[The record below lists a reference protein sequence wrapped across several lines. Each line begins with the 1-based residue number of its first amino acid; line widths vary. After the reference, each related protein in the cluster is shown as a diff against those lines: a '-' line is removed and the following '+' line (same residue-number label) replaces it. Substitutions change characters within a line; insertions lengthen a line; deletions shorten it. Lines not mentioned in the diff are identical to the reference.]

1 MSSLLARSC
10 LRLAAAASPRAPPGL
25 QRARSLLRPRRPDAA
40 LGAAAAG
47 RQQQVRRH
55 GGAHVAADAPTVRLT
70 FAGGGG
76 DGEVDSVTVEARVGE
91 NLLQVAHRCH
101 IDLEGACE
109 GVCACATCHV
119 VLPGELYDALADP
132 EDLDQEPSE
141 DEEDM
146 LDMAFGLTDTS
157 RLGCQ
162 VNVTEGMDGM
172 RIELPSATRNFY
184 VDGHVPQPH

>member
-55 GGAHVAADAPTVRLT
+55 GGAHVAADAPTVHLT